1 MKLLALLGCVF
12 LALQARDRPLPPTGT
27 ASVSGVVYLGAN
39 GTTPARRARVTVQ
52 SATGLA
58 TGRTTITDSDG
69 RFEITELAA
78 DRFNVQVT
86 REGFLS
92 SALGA
97 SRPGQPGRPVVV
109 EQGARVTGL
118 TLRMFRGSAISGTVR
133 DARGRPAQ
141 NVWVSAS
148 RITFSSRGEPQ
159 LNSTDALTDDRGQY
173 RVWGLRP
180 GTYIVGVVPP
190 EDSSAEGFR
199 QQSAAEA
206 EAIVG
211 GASRVGEASA
221 VVPTSKG
228 VVHYAPVFYPATTDI
243 SAAARLELS
252 LEEEREGIDLSI
264 ALVPTAEVSGSVDYR
279 GQVKPVRQTVLLQP
293 RGDNAQLGSRGM
305 TRERQVALDEK
316 GQFSFR
322 NVRPGNYRVLARSS
336 DIEGGGGVN
345 SQISYALA
353 DIRVD
358 GADLQL
364 TLQMRP
370 AITVRGRSVFEGA
383 GKPPETLTGLTVI
396 LVPPGTANLGAGQS
410 GATREDGTF
419 SLTGVIPGSYT
430 VLFLDR
436 GAKYGDWVRA
446 RATLNGQDADD
457 GPATVSANESNEL
470 VLTYTD
476 RPARLRGEVTAPPGQ
491 DASDY
496 FIVVLPA
503 DRSLW
508 QPGSRRIR
516 QLRAAQDGSYDVP
529 YLRPGE
535 YLIAALTDLDPED
548 LYKRSFLETL
558 AGSAAKVSLAE
569 GQTLVQNLKIG

>member
-1 MKLLALLGCVF
+1 MKLLALLCCVF

-27 ASVSGVVYLGAN
+27 ASVSGVVYLGAS

-133 DARGRPAQ
+133 DPRGRPAP

-148 RITFSSRGEPQ
+148 RITFSYRGEPQ
-159 LNSTDALTDDRGQY
+159 LVSTDALTDDRGQY

-190 EDSSAEGFR
+190 EDSSADGFR

-206 EAIVG
+206 EAIVL
-211 GASRVGEASA
+211 GASRGAEPSAAS
-221 VVPTSKG
+221 PISKG

-243 SAAARLELS
+243 SAAERLELS
-252 LEEEREGIDLSI
+252 LEENRDGIDLAI
-264 ALVPTAEVSGSVDYR
+264 ALVPTAEVSGSIDYR
-279 GQVKPVRQTVLLQP
+279 GQVRPARQTVLLQP

-305 TRERQVALDEK
+305 SRERQVPLDDK

-322 NVRPGNYRVLARSS
+322 NVRPGSYRVLARSS
-336 DIEGGGGVN
+336 DVEDGGGVN
-345 SQISYALA
+345 PQISYALA

-358 GADLQL
+358 GADHQL

-383 GKPPETLTGLTVI
+383 GKPPETLTGLSVI

-419 SLTGVIPGSYT
+419 SITGVIPGSYA
-430 VLFLDR
+430 VEFVNR
-436 GAKYGDWVRA
+436 GLKYGDWAQA
-446 RATLNGQDADD
+446 RASLNGRDLLD
-457 GPATVSANESNEL
+457 GPGDVSADAANEL

-476 RPARLRGEVTAPPGQ
+476 RPAGIRGTLVTPPNRHAG
-491 DASDY
+491 DY

-548 LYKRSFLETL
+548 LYKRSFLEAL
-558 AGSAAKVSLAE
+558 AGSAAKVSLSE

>member
-1 MKLLALLGCVF
+1 MKLLAFLGCVV
-12 LALQARDRPLPPTGT
+12 LAAQVRDRPLPPTGT
-27 ASVSGVVYLGAN
+27 ASVAGVVYLGAT

-52 SATGLA
+52 SETGLA
-58 TGRTTITDSDG
+58 SGRTTITDNEG

-78 DRFNVQVT
+78 DRFTVQVT
-86 REGFLS
+86 REGWLAS
-92 SALGA
+92 SLGA

-109 EQGARVTGL
+109 EQGARVGGL

-133 DARGRPAQ
+133 DARGRPAP

-148 RITFSSRGEPQ
+148 RITFSYRGEPQ
-159 LNSTDALTDDRGQY
+159 LISTDALTDDRGQY

-180 GTYIVGVVPP
+180 GTYVVGVVPP

-199 QQSAAEA
+199 PQSAAEA
-206 EAIVG
+206 EAIVA
-211 GASRVGEASA
+211 GASRGADTSA
-221 VVPTSKG
+221 GSPAPKAL
-228 VVHYAPVFYPATTDI
+228 VHYAPVFYPGTTDI
-243 SAAARLELS
+243 SAAARLELA
-252 LEEEREGIDLSI
+252 LEAERDGIDLSI
-264 ALVPTAEVSGSVDYR
+264 TLVPTAEVSGSVDYR
-279 GQVKPVRQTVLLQP
+279 GHRKPARQTVLLQT
-293 RGDNAQLGSRGM
+293 RGDNAQLLNRGM
-305 TRERQVALDEK
+305 FRDREVLLDEN
-316 GQFSFR
+316 GRFSFR
-322 NVRPGNYRVLARSS
+322 NVRPGLYRVLARSA
-336 DIEGGGGVN
+336 DVEDGGGAN
-345 SQISYALA
+345 PQISYALA

-364 TLQMRP
+364 TLQMHP
-370 AITVRGRSVFEGA
+370 AITVRGRSVFEGT

-396 LVPPGTANLGAGQS
+396 LVPPGTPNLFAGRS

-419 SLTGVIPGSYT
+419 SLTGVIPGTYS
-430 VLFLDR
+430 VELLDR
-436 GAKYGDWVRA
+436 GSKYGDWVRA

-457 GPATVSANESNEL
+457 GPAAVIANEANEL

-476 RPARLRGEVTAPPGQ
+476 RPTRLRGEVSAPREQ
-491 DASDY
+491 QASDY

-516 QLRAAQDGSYDVP
+516 HVRAAQDGSYEVP

-558 AGSAAKVSLAE
+558 AGSAAKISLAE